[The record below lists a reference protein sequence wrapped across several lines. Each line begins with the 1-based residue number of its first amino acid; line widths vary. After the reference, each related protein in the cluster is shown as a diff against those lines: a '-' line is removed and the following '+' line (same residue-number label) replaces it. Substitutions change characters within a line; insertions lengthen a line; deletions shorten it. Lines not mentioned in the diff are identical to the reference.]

1 MDAASTSPQVLQ
13 SLPFNV
19 TATTNTSLVHQ
30 ITTTMQAL
38 NDSTAQIDSSRTL
51 LVKPWS
57 LLKQPLYAVLLL
69 ATAYFSVAVVGIVSN
84 SVVVAVI
91 CLQARM
97 RTVINYFLA
106 NLAVADILV
115 CVVVL
120 PITLLEN
127 VFTGRLYD
135 VSDNTTGFRLSRLYV
150 AW

>member
-1 MDAASTSPQVLQ
+1 MDVASTSSQLLQ
-13 SLPFNV
+13 SLPLNV
-19 TATTNTSLVHQ
+19 TAATNTSLLVQ
-30 ITTTMQAL
+30 TLTTMQAP
-38 NDSTAQIDSSRTL
+38 NDSTVQVELSGMLRA
-51 LVKPWS
+51 KPWS

-69 ATAYFSVAVVGIVSN
+69 ATAYVSVAVVGIVSN

-91 CLQARM
+91 CRQARM

-127 VFTGRLYD
+127 IFTGRFYD
-135 VSDNTTGFRLSRLYV
+135 LADNTTRFIVTCCCNR
-150 AW
+150 